1 MYKLMTQQLRHFSR
15 TTPRQITPTAAAW
28 TTKQSSEQKIYVS
41 KALEGWDEKL
51 RSNGVGDIDFNLKC
65 IVAKVLQRKFN
76 TLKTYHDVQFNQD
89 QLQEFERLCEARCAR
104 MPLQHIVG
112 EWDFMDITLKTSPTV
127 FIPRP
132 ETEEFVSKVINIY
145 RNYKEPLD
153 MLEVGCG
160 SGAMSLAIL
169 HALPNIKSTAVERS
183 KAATALAWENAKMLN
198 LQDRFV
204 VYNHTTAENDYL
216 PKELEG
222 RKFDLII
229 SNPPYVKSE
238 EFPLLQPEVKLYEN
252 LNALDGGPDGLR
264 IARLVFDCACIHLK
278 PGGKMWLELGNDH
291 PPLVQTIID
300 LQYEGRLRFIS
311 GYEDQYKRNRFV
323 EIEKV

>member
-1 MYKLMTQQLRHFSR
+1 MYKLTVLRHVAKRVNPTDVSW
-15 TTPRQITPTAAAW
+15 PIRQLSG
-28 TTKQSSEQKIYVS
+28 QNVYVS
-41 KALEGWDEKL
+41 KAIEGWDEKL
-51 RSNGVGDIDFNLKC
+51 RSSGVGDIDFNLKC

-76 TLKTYHDVQFNQD
+76 TLKSYHDVQFD
-89 QLQEFERLCEARCAR
+89 QKQLEEFERLCEARCAR

-132 ETEEFVSKVINIY
+132 ETEEFVSKVIDVY
-145 RNYKEPLD
+145 RNITEPVD

-169 HALPNIKSTAVERS
+169 HTLPNFNSTAVERS

-198 LQDRFV
+198 LHDRFV

-216 PKELEG
+216 PKELDE

-264 IARLVFDCACIHLK
+264 IARLVFDCACKHLK

-291 PPLVQTIID
+291 PPLVKTIMN
-300 LQYEGRLRFIS
+300 LQYEGRLKFIAS
-311 GYEDQYKRNRFV
+311 YDDQYKRNRFV
-323 EIEKV
+323 EIEKI